1 MIGLQ
6 ELKSIE
12 IIPEKKIFKVNGE
25 DFGKYCESYCIEIYQ
40 ENREI
45 SIILKRC
52 GMTKFISKFNA
63 DNGKNI
69 NRLQF
74 DESGL

>member
-12 IIPEKKIFKVNGE
+12 IIPEKKIFKVNGK
-25 DFGKYCESYCIEIYQ
+25 DFGKYCERYEIAIYQ
-40 ENREI
+40 DTRVMRVVLRRHGE
-45 SIILKRC
+45 
-52 GMTKFISKFNA
+52 TKFVCEFDAK
-63 DNGKNI
+63 GKNI

-74 DESGL
+74 DEGGL

>member
-25 DFGKYCESYCIEIYQ
+25 DFGKYCWNYDIVIAHDNQ
-40 ENREI
+40 NITVTLRRHGI
-45 SIILKRC
+45 
-52 GMTKFISKFNA
+52 TKFISQFNA
-63 DNGKNI
+63 KTGKKPPSI
-69 NRLQF
+69 
-74 DESGL
+74 